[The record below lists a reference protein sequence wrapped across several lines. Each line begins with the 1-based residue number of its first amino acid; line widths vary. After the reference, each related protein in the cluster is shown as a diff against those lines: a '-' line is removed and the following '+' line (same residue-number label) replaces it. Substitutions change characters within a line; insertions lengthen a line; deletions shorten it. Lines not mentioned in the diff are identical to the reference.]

1 MDGKVLVVGYYRW
14 GEESSSCCVQIH
26 SSFSVATIPQVIRYR
41 VCSVWEGCVQD
52 CWKCMFTT
60 IIPPFLMRIFSLF
73 IYGLQIQGLK
83 CKSTR
88 SAPCVDFVA
97 NAKGWVE
104 DEFELESN
112 HNNNSSNSTTQIQ
125 TNTHSE
131 QQQSICIQ
139 TTRPHGCCRRIHYL
153 LSASEWGIGLEKGNY
168 IQIQNPIHQ
177 HFLNSFLFFF
187 CVIYV
192 PKIFGEGG

>member
-14 GEESSSCCVQIH
+14 EEESSSCCVQIH

-88 SAPCVDFVA
+88 SARVLILLLMQRGEWRMNLNWRATTTTTAAIQRHKYKQIPTQSNNKAFAFSQQDHMGVA
-97 NAKGWVE
+97 GVY
-104 DEFELESN
+104 
-112 HNNNSSNSTTQIQ
+112 T
-125 TNTHSE
+125 
-131 QQQSICIQ
+131 
-139 TTRPHGCCRRIHYL
+139 
-153 LSASEWGIGLEKGNY
+153 
-168 IQIQNPIHQ
+168 
-177 HFLNSFLFFF
+177 
-187 CVIYV
+187 IY
-192 PKIFGEGG
+192 

>member
-41 VCSVWEGCVQD
+41 VCAVHGRGVYRTVGNVCLQQSS
-52 CWKCMFTT
+52 
-60 IIPPFLMRIFSLF
+60 PLF
-73 IYGLQIQGLK
+73 DEDFFFVHLRVTNSRPKMQVHTQ
-83 CKSTR
+83 C
-88 SAPCVDFVA
+88 PCVDFVA

-139 TTRPHGCCRRIHYL
+139 STRPHGCCRRIHYL
-153 LSASEWGIGLEKGNY
+153 LSRRSIRVRNRSGERKLHTNSKSYPSTFLELIFVLFLCY
-168 IQIQNPIHQ
+168 IC
-177 HFLNSFLFFF
+177 S
-187 CVIYV
+187 
-192 PKIFGEGG
+192 